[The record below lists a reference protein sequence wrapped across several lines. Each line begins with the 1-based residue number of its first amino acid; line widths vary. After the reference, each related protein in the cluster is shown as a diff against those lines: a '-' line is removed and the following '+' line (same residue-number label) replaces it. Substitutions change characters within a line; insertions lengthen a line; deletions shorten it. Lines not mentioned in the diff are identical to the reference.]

1 MFAPFRLWFYITAR
15 AKGGAGKP
23 STESEEPVWSQI
35 FDVNN
40 KLKGN
45 LVRSDKSVFGKVER
59 QERSKVLKD
68 GEAK

>member
-1 MFAPFRLWFYITAR
+1 MGG
-15 AKGGAGKP
+15 GGAGKP
-23 STESEEPVWSQI
+23 STTESEEPVWSQI